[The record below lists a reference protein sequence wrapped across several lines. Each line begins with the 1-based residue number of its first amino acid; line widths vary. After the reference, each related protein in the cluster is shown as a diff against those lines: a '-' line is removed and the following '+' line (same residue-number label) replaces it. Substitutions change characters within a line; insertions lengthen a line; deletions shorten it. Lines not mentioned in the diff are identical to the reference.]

1 MFERRSRAYLAKLA
15 DVTDAFALESAE
27 VGCNPRI
34 FQVDDAGEGLVEER
48 ADGEYR
54 EVAGFGL
61 SRTISGW
68 FSVEKPVWSITYG
81 QSVNHGFES
90 QVNLAGAND
99 FSDIARVIRL
109 QESNLNP
116 LVLEESLGLGQV
128 QRGVIRRGVPFVRN
142 ISLRSV
148 THIQKKEK
156 GRPTS
161 SSRR

>member
-61 SRTISGW
+61 SRGISKLV
-68 FSVEKPVWSITYG
+68 SESRVEMVD
-81 QSVNHGFES
+81 
-90 QVNLAGAND
+90 NLQPECG
-99 FSDIARVIRL
+99 SW
-109 QESNLNP
+109 P
-116 LVLEESLGLGQV
+116 
-128 QRGVIRRGVPFVRN
+128 
-142 ISLRSV
+142 
-148 THIQKKEK
+148 
-156 GRPTS
+156 
-161 SSRR
+161 